1 MCGALIGMSEKKGD
15 RCYHIDWKNK
25 RCYYSS
31 RRYYESNGY
40 EIATPTFQV
49 WYLPYKKGTKQ
60 WLSTKLQNGLCHVF
74 QIVL

>member
-40 EIATPTFQV
+40 EIATPTFQLDE
-49 WYLPYKKGTKQ
+49 YGTYHIRKE
-60 WLSTKLQNGLCHVF
+60 QNNG
-74 QIVL
+74 